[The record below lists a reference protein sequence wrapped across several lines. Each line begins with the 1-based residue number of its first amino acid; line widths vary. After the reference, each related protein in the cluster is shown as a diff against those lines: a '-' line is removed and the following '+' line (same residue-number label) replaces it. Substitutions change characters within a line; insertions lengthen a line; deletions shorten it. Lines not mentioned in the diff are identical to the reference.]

1 MMKEICKEHGIPEP
15 KYGIGEIEK
24 KLIFQSGGK
33 AVIISEIK
41 KLGVELNERQRK
53 AISHEL

>member
-15 KYGIGEIEK
+15 KYEIGEIEK

-33 AVIISEIK
+33 AVVISEIE
-41 KLGVELNERQRK
+41 KL
-53 AISHEL
+53 